1 MFTTGSRFFFGLSVL
16 GFIGALAYGFNSEWE
31 PYGFVVLL
39 SVALV
44 AFFLGCMMVA
54 YRDASVPVSVGA
66 SSAADA
72 EGEYG
77 TERPVSP
84 SGWPLVGGFALAL
97 TAIGLVTE
105 RFVFLAGIFLLAAV
119 TIEWMVRAWSD
130 RASADPEYNQS
141 LRDQVLRPVEYPLY
155 ALLGGAVI
163 VLGFSRVLLSIS
175 KDAAV
180 IVFIIFGAAL
190 LLGAIVSSMS
200 RERAGGFGAVLLLV
214 LGVVVIISAC
224 VAVGIGERDFHAAA
238 EEKEA
243 SRPNTVSDQASTCP
257 RITVQGNQMTPNQ
270 ITVPKA
276 LVCNIL
282 FTNEDDGVTRRLVVQ
297 TGDGTQVETGAVEGP
312 ARQVLTL
319 RIVNAGVYEMTV
331 EGDGGDIT
339 GSVTVL

>member
-1 MFTTGSRFFFGLSVL
+1 MFTTGSRFFYGLSIL
-16 GFIGALAYGFNSEWE
+16 GVIGALAYGFNSDWD
-31 PYGFVVLL
+31 PFGLIVLT
-39 SVALV
+39 SVAL
-44 AFFLGCMMVA
+44 ASFFLGCMSVA
-54 YRDASVPVSVGA
+54 YRDASVPASVGA

-84 SGWPLVGGFALAL
+84 SGWPLVGGFALGI

-155 ALLGGAVI
+155 ALIGGGI
-163 VLGFSRVLLSIS
+163 VVMGFSRVLLSIS

-190 LLGAIVSSMS
+190 LLGAIVSTMS

-214 LGVVVIISAC
+214 LGIAVITAGCI
-224 VAVGIGERDFHAAA
+224 AVGIGERTFHHAA

-243 SRPNTVSDQASTCP
+243 SRPNTVSDQASTCA
-257 RITVQGNQMTPNQ
+257 RVTVQGNEMTPNQ
-270 ITVPKA
+270 FILPKA

-282 FTNEDDGVTRRLVVQ
+282 FTNADDGTTRRLVLE
-297 TGDGTQVETGAVEGP
+297 TGEGTQVETGAVDGP
-312 ARQVLTL
+312 SRQVLTARL
-319 RIVNAGVYEMTV
+319 PNPGVYTLRV
-331 EGDGGDIT
+331 EGDGDEIV

>member
-1 MFTTGSRFFFGLSVL
+1 M
-16 GFIGALAYGFNSEWE
+16 
-31 PYGFVVLL
+31 VLL
-39 SVALV
+39 SVALA
-44 AFFLGCMMVA
+44 AFFLGCMAVA
-54 YRDASVPVSVGA
+54 YRDASVPASVGA

-77 TERPVSP
+77 NENPVSP

-130 RASADPEYNQS
+130 RASSDQGYNQS
-141 LRDQVLRPVEYPLY
+141 LRDHVLRPIEYPLF
-155 ALLGGAVI
+155 ALLGGAVV
-163 VLGFSRVLLSIS
+163 VLGFSRVLLAIS

-180 IVFIIFGAAL
+180 IVFIVFGAAL
-190 LLGAIVSSMS
+190 LLGAIVSTIS

-214 LGVVVIISAC
+214 LGVCVIVAAC

-238 EEKEA
+238 EEKES
-243 SRPNTVSDQASTCP
+243 SRPNTVSDQASTCA
-257 RITVQGNQMTPNQ
+257 RVTVQGNQMTPNQ
-270 ITVPKA
+270 FILPKA

-282 FTNEDDGVTRRLVVQ
+282 FTNADDGVKRRLVLE
-297 TGDGTQVETGAVEGP
+297 TGEGTQIETGLVTGP
-312 ARQVLTL
+312 SRQVLTAYL
-319 RIVNAGVYEMTV
+319 PNPGVYQLKV
-331 EGDGGDIT
+331 EGDGDEIV

>member
-16 GFIGALAYGFNSEWE
+16 GLIGALAYGANSDWE
-31 PYGFVVLL
+31 PFGLMVLA
-39 SVALV
+39 SVSLAS
-44 AFFLGCMMVA
+44 FFLGCLAFA
-54 YRDASVPVSVGA
+54 YRDASVPASVGA

-77 TERPVSP
+77 NEDPVSP
-84 SGWPLVGGFALAL
+84 SGWPLVGGFALSI

-130 RASADPEYNQS
+130 RASANAEYNQS
-141 LRDQVLRPVEYPLY
+141 LRDQVLRPLEYPLF
-155 ALLGGAVI
+155 ALLGGGIIVI
-163 VLGFSRVLLSIS
+163 GFSRVLLSIS

-190 LLGAIVSSMS
+190 LLGAIVSTISK
-200 RERAGGFGAVLLLV
+200 ERAGGFGAVLLLV
-214 LGVVVIISAC
+214 LGIAVITAGCI
-224 VAVGIGERDFHAAA
+224 AVGIGERTFHDAA

-243 SRPNTVSDQASTCP
+243 SRPNTVSDQASTCA
-257 RITVQGNQMTPNQ
+257 RITVEGNQMPPNQ
-270 ITVPKA
+270 AVLPKA

-282 FTNEDDGVTRRLVVQ
+282 FTNSDEGVKRRLVIQ
-297 TGDGTQVETGAVEGP
+297 TGDGTQVETGLVDGP

-319 RIVNAGVYEMTV
+319 RINNPGVYEMRV
-331 EGDGGDIT
+331 EGDGDDIV